1 MSVNTLVNNELQR
14 VAGSDSGNHVDYDMQ
29 VSTMP
34 EASAQYANLIFQ
46 YVGTTDE
53 NYTNGYFYKCF
64 VNEET
69 IPTSYTWK
77 LLKLASVP
85 ITSYKELQ
93 EYWGLG
99 GGGGDANVEPLTIG
113 TNGIYQ
119 ATTGVDGYA
128 PISVD
133 VYNKYDML
141 YFSNAVSSSAQGF
154 AKNIISEGYND
165 IWCVGEYAYSD
176 GSGNHTSLWCSRYPI
191 DTIFPFVSGR
201 LFGCNGSDN
210 YSWVTFNSTGDYA
223 ANHLINY
230 DSPYMYIGLKNK
242 DMVQDVLWQST
253 ESSTPNTIT
262 LSESIFD
269 YDEVCFFMIKNDGAT
284 SATWYLTSEL
294 EIGDIIRGYDDT
306 DQSTYTI
313 ASNTTL
319 TIATESGYRLYTV
332 YGIKDNSMEKT
343 TLYTNPDD
351 TMPQTIYFSE
361 SYTNFDEL
369 VIEGHVS
376 GGIVCEQ
383 RYPVM
388 VFGRRS
394 HVPADDRIQI
404 STKDVSSWFTLTSGT
419 SMSVDDDRVI
429 IDKVI
434 GINRPVSGI
443 IPEPGPEP
451 GMTRTLLWGYENY
464 SNYTSIGLAY
474 PLLDNLEDYD
484 KVCIVFS
491 NGYDISSGYVWNAI
505 YDTSVFLGHAR
516 PIAVTYNSFWG
527 RVALVSLTNTTIT
540 LLACSSGTES
550 GFDPRIYKVY
560 GYKLPKTKTR
570 TLLWGGPDNSWSPA
584 THASALTLNDNLSNY
599 DFIEMSLSPS
609 DADWN
614 TGQVLID
621 DCVFDRGVF
630 TDSGKQPSTNRI
642 FQSRYISFRATS
654 DTTVMVTRASSV
666 QEGSTYAPQL
676 RAIYGIKWGDQS

>member
-14 VAGSDSGNHVDYDMQ
+14 VAGSDSGNHVDYNMQ

-69 IPTSYTWK
+69 TPTSYTWK
-77 LLKLASVP
+77 VLKLNSLP

-99 GGGGDANVEPLTIG
+99 GGGDANIEPLTIG

-133 VYNKYDML
+133 VYNKYDVL
-141 YFSNAVSSSAQGF
+141 YFSNSVSSSVQGF
-154 AKNIISEGYND
+154 AKNIISEEYND
-165 IWCVGEYAYSD
+165 IWRVGEYSYSA

-223 ANHLINY
+223 SNHLINY

-242 DMVQDVLWQST
+242 DMIQDVLWQST
-253 ESSTPNTIT
+253 ESTTPNTIT

-269 YDEVCFFMIKNDGAT
+269 YDEVCFFMIKSDGAT

-306 DQSTYTI
+306 DQSTYAI
-313 ASNTTL
+313 ASNTTM
-319 TIATESGYRLYTV
+319 TISTEGTYRLYTV

-343 TLYTNPDD
+343 TLYTNPDG

-388 VFGRRS
+388 IFGRRS

-404 STKDVSSWFTLTSGT
+404 STKDVSSWFTILSEM
-419 SMSVDDDRVI
+419 SMSVDDNRVI
-429 IDKVI
+429 VDKVI
-434 GINRPVSGI
+434 GIKRPVIGDMPEIQTNVRQINPFPSGETTITPYHSNGVTVNSSGI
-443 IPEPGPEP
+443 NSDGTAALNISE
-451 GMTRTLLWGYENY
+451 W
-464 SNYTSIGLAY
+464 
-474 PLLDNLEDYD
+474 
-484 KVCIVFS
+484 S
-491 NGYDISSGYVWNAI
+491 NGYEGMVIELNVTADHI
-505 YDTSVFLGHAR
+505 YAVEFDYQNINTDYMTGFPIGWLLENGAHTSYEDTSHWYSNLSYTDTLKHH
-516 PIAVTYNSFWG
+516 IKESI
-527 RVALVSLTNTTIT
+527 VATGNKIYMNFNLCGYSDYQTNTIEIT
-540 LLACSSGTES
+540 NL
-550 GFDPRIYKVY
+550 KVY
-560 GYKLPKTKTR
+560 EITIP
-570 TLLWGGPDNSWSPA
+570 
-584 THASALTLNDNLSNY
+584 
-599 DFIEMSLSPS
+599 E
-609 DADWN
+609 
-614 TGQVLID
+614 
-621 DCVFDRGVF
+621 
-630 TDSGKQPSTNRI
+630 
-642 FQSRYISFRATS
+642 
-654 DTTVMVTRASSV
+654 
-666 QEGSTYAPQL
+666 E
-676 RAIYGIKWGDQS
+676 